1 LRRSRKLC
9 LRLEGDP
16 ADDQYPDKPARMR
29 WTTYIV
35 AADRIADERLAL
47 GIAVPITLLGR
58 ADEVIE

>member
-1 LRRSRKLC
+1 MTNIPTSRRGCGGRRTPDYR
-9 LRLEGDP
+9 RL
-16 ADDQYPDKPARMR
+16 
-29 WTTYIV
+29 V